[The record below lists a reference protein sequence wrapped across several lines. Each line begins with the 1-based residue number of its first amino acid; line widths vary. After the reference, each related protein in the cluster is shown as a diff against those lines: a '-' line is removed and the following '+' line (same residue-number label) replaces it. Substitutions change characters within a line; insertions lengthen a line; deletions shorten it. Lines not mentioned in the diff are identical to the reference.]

1 MLNINSQTLDEL
13 AAKIGAAFQS
23 SPAKDLEKNVK
34 TLLSS
39 GLAKLDVV
47 TRAEFDIQR
56 EVLQRTREKVE
67 KLEVR
72 VAQLEAR
79 SAGADAIAFARGG
92 AQEAARGAGD
102 VHPPHPPRDHA
113 GDEEILLDEIGQRLA
128 DAVLVARDDRGVGDG
143 QAERVAEQGGDREP
157 VGEPADH
164 AGLRKGFDPAEPGIE
179 RLILSRAEK
188 HRRHQHQ

>member
-79 SAGADAIAFARGG
+79 SAGVAPPPP
-92 AQEAARGAGD
+92 AG
-102 VHPPHPPRDHA
+102 
-113 GDEEILLDEIGQRLA
+113 
-128 DAVLVARDDRGVGDG
+128 
-143 QAERVAEQGGDREP
+143 
-157 VGEPADH
+157 
-164 AGLRKGFDPAEPGIE
+164 
-179 RLILSRAEK
+179 
-188 HRRHQHQ
+188 

>member
-34 TLLSS
+34 TLLGS

-47 TRAEFDIQR
+47 TRAKFDIQR

-72 VAQLEAR
+72 VAELEAR
-79 SAGADAIAFARGG
+79 SAGVTPPPP
-92 AQEAARGAGD
+92 AG
-102 VHPPHPPRDHA
+102 
-113 GDEEILLDEIGQRLA
+113 
-128 DAVLVARDDRGVGDG
+128 
-143 QAERVAEQGGDREP
+143 
-157 VGEPADH
+157 
-164 AGLRKGFDPAEPGIE
+164 
-179 RLILSRAEK
+179 
-188 HRRHQHQ
+188 